1 MELSGVEWS
10 GVEEPSLLIVRFRR
24 RIVDLHFLTRLFLN
38 FLRRCR
44 VRLLRPIFLVIDSG
58 G

>member
-44 VRLLRPIFLVIDSG
+44 VRLLRPFFFG
-58 G
+58 C